1 MDRCSLCTI
10 CFAEWEERSI
20 KMMSAFLCHKDTDR
34 SVFDVG
40 ANQGLITFALHHL
53 NPNLVYHTFEPQ
65 KFLHNIINANLIIQQ
80 QEEHYQSNRRKRVVS
95 NFDNVYTHNVA
106 VSNVHEILRIPKL
119 SNVFPDANI
128 MNTRPP
134 CTLQC

>member
-1 MDRCSLCTI
+1 
-10 CFAEWEERSI
+10 
-20 KMMSAFLCHKDTDR
+20 MMSAFLCHKDTDR

-119 SNVFPDANI
+119 SNAFLGRFSSLNFWEDYSKQLKDVLLSLVLL
-128 MNTRPP
+128 NT
-134 CTLQC
+134 